1 MRKDVEKIVEI
12 PEGVSVEM
20 NNSEVIAKAD
30 GKEMKREF
38 THPNIEIKVEGN
50 QVKVASKKATK
61 RELKNIGTI
70 AGHIKNMVEGFK
82 QPFEYKLEICNV
94 HFPMNAK
101 VEGQEVVIK
110 SFLGEKKDRK
120 AKILGNVTVEI
131 KGNDI
136 SVSSFDKEA
145 AGQTAAN
152 IEKSARLTGR
162 DRRIFQ
168 DGIFITEKCG
178 REI

>member
-1 MRKDVEKIVEI
+1 MRKDVERIVEI
-12 PEGVSVEM
+12 PEGVSVEVS
-20 NNSEVIAKAD
+20 NSEVIVKSD

-38 THPNIEIKVEGN
+38 THPKIDIKVDDN
-50 QVKVASKKATK
+50 KVKISSKKASK
-61 RELKNIGTI
+61 NELKNIGTI
-70 AGHIKNMVEGFK
+70 TGHINNMVTGFK

-101 VEGQEVVIK
+101 VEGKEVIIK

-120 AKILGNVTVEI
+120 AKILENVNVEI
-131 KGNDI
+131 KGSDI

-168 DGIFITEKCG
+168 DGIFLTEKCG
-178 REI
+178 GEI